1 MFVCLCLCVC
11 MVVVCMF
18 GCMFVCLYVCMFV
31 CLFVVCLSVC
41 MSVCLSVC
49 SLSRSSRGSAAETAE
64 AAAAVKFNP
73 NLAFQTYLQRVEEKP
88 KMKQHT
94 YKCYRHLTAIP
105 GDAEDWRGFSVKV

>member
-1 MFVCLCLCVC
+1 MFV
-11 MVVVCMF
+11 
-18 GCMFVCLYVCMFV
+18 CMFVCLYVCMFV
-31 CLFVVCLSVC
+31 CLYGC
-41 MSVCLSVC
+41 MFNFSMSGCVYVCLSVC

-94 YKCYRHLTAIP
+94 CKCYRHLTAIP
-105 GDAEDWRGFSVKV
+105 SDAEDWRGFSVKV